1 MSFSGN
7 SEWRSLLVHSCFERF
22 APPQL
27 RSRVQIAVGSG
38 TVRREEPVVSP
49 ILLYDV
55 ARTEEDGEHLFGF
68 VRRRVQLR
76 LGGQRGKYSQ
86 IYYLG
91 GSGKHR
97 VAAGEEC
104 HK

>member
-7 SEWRSLLVHSCFERF
+7 SEWRSLLHSCFERF

-76 LGGQRGKYSQ
+76 LGGQRGTCSQ
-86 IYYLG
+86 IYLG

-97 VAAGEEC
+97 VAAGE
-104 HK
+104 